1 MSASSRCECPQLAAL
16 DSALA
21 HLPWS
26 DVKRMAIH
34 LHHSLTLSVLD
45 QIGEDRS
52 TAAERRMYCME
63 QWMKNDLDASWVKL
77 VTALREINHNHLA
90 QDLEARYC
98 AAQCQPQPPDVCT
111 PALSV
116 SRAQSGIAGSCS
128 SQTSWSLDA
137 QACSPTPSITDA
149 DMIDQESGEVEV
161 FHNLDKVQKGFLWLE
176 ERFVSIVTHVQ
187 CYLCERE
194 VESRKFFTMFRI
206 TVINLPL
213 SSKFK
218 HMHFLKEKKALIK
231 AAKDVSEIFE
241 VLSPYWN
248 HVDYGLLER
257 ITMEF
262 GDGNVK
268 REMKAY
274 ISRLIQFEKHTTVQ
288 KFVDATCDDRQIP
301 PEFRTILIK
310 LKRKPSNCTLYDIRI
325 FKESLLCRASFNA
338 YSVYLKKV
346 GISSILVTLAVPSEG
361 VRVFVEVIQ
370 DLQFETDT
378 HIESL
383 WVHGHYNPIPSL
395 SESDSN
401 IYLWTPVAL
410 LSRPHSPPPYKPPP
424 PYPHQDSP
432 NSEIQRKE
440 EEGEKDDNGV
450 RPTLLTTQPQRT
462 VSTYSSPRHTSRSG
476 RHSDYS
482 SHHSL
487 HSSRHSDYSSHHSVH
502 SGHHSDYFS
511 DRHSSRS
518 SRHSDYSSRHS
529 LHSGRHSDYSSDHH
543 SSRSGDIDQS

>member
-1 MSASSRCECPQLAAL
+1 MFR
-16 DSALA
+16 
-21 HLPWS
+21 
-26 DVKRMAIH
+26 
-34 LHHSLTLSVLD
+34 
-45 QIGEDRS
+45 
-52 TAAERRMYCME
+52 
-63 QWMKNDLDASWVKL
+63 
-77 VTALREINHNHLA
+77 
-90 QDLEARYC
+90 
-98 AAQCQPQPPDVCT
+98 
-111 PALSV
+111 
-116 SRAQSGIAGSCS
+116 
-128 SQTSWSLDA
+128 
-137 QACSPTPSITDA
+137 
-149 DMIDQESGEVEV
+149 
-161 FHNLDKVQKGFLWLE
+161 NLDEVQKGFLWLE
-176 ERFVSIVTHVQ
+176 ERFVSVVTHVQ

-194 VESRKFFTMFRI
+194 AESRKFFTTFRI

-231 AAKDVSEIFE
+231 AEKDVSEIFE
-241 VLSPYWN
+241 VLNPYWN

-274 ISRLIQFEKHTTVQ
+274 ISRLIQFEKDTTVQ

-310 LKRKPSNCTLYDIRI
+310 LKRKPSDCTLYDIRI
-325 FKESLLCRASFNA
+325 FKESLSCRASFNA

-346 GISSILVTLAVPSEG
+346 GISSILVTLAVPSES
-361 VRVFVEVIQ
+361 VRGFVEAIQ
-370 DLQFETDT
+370 DLQFETDA

-383 WVHGHYNPIPSL
+383 WVHGHYSAVPSL

-401 IYLWTPVAL
+401 IHLWTQVAL

-424 PYPHQDSP
+424 PYP
-432 NSEIQRKE
+432 NSELQQRSTTSSGVCLDVFITGCPPIRELSEDDSSSSPSDEEE

-450 RPTLLTTQPQRT
+450 RPSLLTTQPQRT
-462 VSTYSSPRHTSRSG
+462 VSTYSSPHHTSRSG

-482 SHHSL
+482 SHHSV
-487 HSSRHSDYSSHHSVH
+487 HSGRHSDYS
-502 SGHHSDYFS
+502 G

-543 SSRSGDIDQS
+543 SSRSGDKDQL